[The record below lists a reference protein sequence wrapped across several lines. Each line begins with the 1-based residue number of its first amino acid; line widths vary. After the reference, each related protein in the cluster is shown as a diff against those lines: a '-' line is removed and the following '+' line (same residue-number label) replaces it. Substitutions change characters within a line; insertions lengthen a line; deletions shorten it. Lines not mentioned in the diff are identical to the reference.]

1 MSRTRWRGEV
11 ILAAD
16 VLRNAAQGNAVK
28 LRFAGASRRGPLY
41 EIVGREPHLS
51 FPLPILQQAATI
63 AGLAIT
69 IAVAPL

>member
-1 MSRTRWRGEV
+1 MSGTRFKGEA

-16 VLRNAAQGNAVK
+16 VLRTAAQGNAVK
-28 LRFAGASRRGPLY
+28 VRFAGASRRGPLY
-41 EIVGREPHLS
+41 EIVGREPHLR
-51 FPLPILQQAATI
+51 FPLPVLQQAATI